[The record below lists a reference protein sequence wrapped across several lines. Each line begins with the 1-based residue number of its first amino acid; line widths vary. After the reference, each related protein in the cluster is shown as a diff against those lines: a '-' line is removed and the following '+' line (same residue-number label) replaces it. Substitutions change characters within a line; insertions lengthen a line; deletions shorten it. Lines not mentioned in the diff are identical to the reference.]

1 MKLNIS
7 NEITMGQVQD
17 EFAALFPNLKLVF
30 FSKAHEAYKG
40 SPAKFLISDRE
51 TLLSAMSHR
60 IHGPAV
66 LLLELEMPVWQFE
79 RHFEME
85 YGLHVQVFRRSG
97 NTWLETSVSDDLTLE
112 EQEAKAE
119 ASLHQNF
126 EMVDPMDYR
135 EQD

>member
-7 NEITMGQVQD
+7 PDKTIGQLQD
-17 EFAALFPNLKLVF
+17 EFAAVFPNLKVVF
-30 FSKAHEAYKG
+30 FTKPHDAYKG

-51 TLLSAMSHR
+51 TSLATLISKSPQSHEL
-60 IHGPAV
+60 IM
-66 LLLELEMPVWQFE
+66 ELEMPVWQLERLFE
-79 RHFEME
+79 LE

-112 EQEAKAE
+112 QQEAKAE
-119 ASLHQNF
+119 ASLKQNF
-126 EMVDPMDYR
+126 EFVDPIDYR